1 MVECEVWPAQRHA
14 AVASLVRTASCRALR
29 PSSPPPPRCAHP
41 TSPHNQAC
49 GAQAHLVFSSVT
61 GAAREPASEL
71 WLHGTEGTL
80 HLDLDSGLL
89 ALALKS
95 GERILGSSAM

>member
-1 MVECEVWPAQRHA
+1 
-14 AVASLVRTASCRALR
+14 
-29 PSSPPPPRCAHP
+29 
-41 TSPHNQAC
+41 
-49 GAQAHLVFSSVT
+49 VT

>member
-1 MVECEVWPAQRHA
+1 
-14 AVASLVRTASCRALR
+14 
-29 PSSPPPPRCAHP
+29 
-41 TSPHNQAC
+41 
-49 GAQAHLVFSSVT
+49 VT
-61 GAAREPASEL
+61 GAAREPASEF